1 MALQELAAACL
12 ADCTQ
17 AQREAIAHVEGP
29 LLVLAGPG
37 SGKTR
42 VITRRIA
49 HLVAQGV
56 SPDEIVAITFTNKAA
71 GEMRERVAALGVPV
85 SAWISTFHS
94 FCARLLRMHGR
105 HVGLEPGFSIY
116 DTADSLSAVKRA
128 MEEVGIAKGEMQP
141 GAVARAISTAK
152 NRAGAASAVAFE
164 GLLQG
169 REQITAIYERYQAIL
184 RAANAADFDDLLI
197 RTVQLLRDTEAT
209 RDRLCRRF
217 RFVLVDEYQDTNR
230 SQYVIAKCLAGHGNL
245 CVTGDPDQSIYGW
258 RGADIRNILAF
269 EKDFPQAKIVRLE
282 QNYRSTKRI
291 LRAADRVIANNEA
304 RKAKGLWTENPE
316 GDPVRL
322 IQCEDDRLEGEAVAR
337 EITRLLKNGCGPRDI
352 AVFYRLNAQSR
363 TLESALRAEGIAYQ
377 IIAGTEF
384 YQRREIKDLFAYLRL
399 IDNPAD
405 DVSVER
411 VANVPLRKLG
421 ETSLAHLKR
430 AGAARG
436 WPLAEALAH
445 AEELGA
451 RGPALQ
457 GAKSFCALLAELR
470 ALPRKPVAAIVERLL
485 KATKYEEYLTSSGD
499 NAEDRIENVR
509 ELVSDAA
516 EFDRAE
522 PDGGLQGYIERAAL
536 ISDVDAL
543 DDKKA
548 GVTLMTLHAAKG
560 LEFPAVIIV
569 GLEDGLLP
577 LMREGDGDHDLE
589 EERRL
594 FFVGLTRA
602 KKRVLLTCADVR
614 MRYGKT
620 EYTKPSRFIKELA
633 GEIVREGALP
643 SPARFD
649 AGRGGFNRPQ
659 PAAKL
664 WGAPEPRRVRRSESE
679 EVVYDGDHSPSM
691 DDVIPSAPF
700 RAGDRVEHP
709 EYGRGQVLGV
719 SGYGPNLQAKVQ
731 FARVGVK
738 SLILQYA
745 RLKKVR

>member
-1 MALQELAAACL
+1 MTSQELAAACL
-12 ADCTQ
+12 AGCTQ
-17 AQREAIAHVEGP
+17 AQRDAISHVDGP

-56 SPDEIVAITFTNKAA
+56 HPDEIVAITFTNKAA
-71 GEMRERVAALGVPV
+71 GEMRDRVAALGVPV
-85 SAWISTFHS
+85 SCWISTFHS
-94 FCARLLRMHGR
+94 FCARLLRMYGR
-105 HVGLEPGFSIY
+105 HVGLGPGFSIY
-116 DTADSLSAVKRA
+116 DSADSLAAVKRA

-152 NRAGAASAVAFE
+152 NRAGVAGAVAFE

-169 REQITAIYERYQAIL
+169 REQVTAVYERYQSIL
-184 RAANAADFDDLLI
+184 QSANAADFDDLLI
-197 RTVQLLRDTEAT
+197 RTVSLLRDAKETSE
-209 RDRLCRRF
+209 RLSRRF

-230 SQYVIAKCLAGHGNL
+230 SQYLIAKSLAGCGNL

-291 LRAADRVIANNEA
+291 LRAADRVIANNQS
-304 RKAKGLWTENPE
+304 RKEKGLWTENPE

-322 IQCEDDRLEGEAVAR
+322 MQCEDDRQEGEVVAR
-337 EITRLLKNGCGPRDI
+337 EIARLLKNGCGPRDI

-377 IIAGTEF
+377 IVAGTEF

-399 IDNPAD
+399 IDNPQD

-411 VANVPLRKLG
+411 VANVPARKLG
-421 ETSLAHLKR
+421 DTTMAMLKR
-430 AGAARG
+430 AGVERG
-436 WPLAEALAH
+436 WPLAESLAH

-451 RGPALQ
+451 RGPAAQ

-470 ALPRKPVAAIVERLL
+470 AMPRKPVAKIVERLL
-485 KATKYEEYLTSSGD
+485 KATKYEEYLDAAGD
-499 NAEDRIENVR
+499 NAEERIANVR

-516 EFDRAE
+516 EFDQAE
-522 PDGGLQGYIERAAL
+522 PEGGLQGYIERAAL

-543 DDKKA
+543 DDKKP

-577 LMREGDGDHDLE
+577 LMREGDGDHDME

-602 KKRVLLTCADVR
+602 KNRAFLTCADVR

-633 GEIVREGALP
+633 GEVVTETPAP
-643 SPARFD
+643 SPGRFD
-649 AGRGGFNRPQ
+649 ARRGGGFNRSFGTG
-659 PAAKL
+659 KL
-664 WGAPEPRRVRRSESE
+664 WTAPEPRRVRRSESE
-679 EVVYDGDHSPSM
+679 EIVYDGDQSPPVE
-691 DDVIPSAPF
+691 DVIPAAPF
-700 RAGDRVEHP
+700 RPGDRVEHP
-709 EYGRGQVLGV
+709 EYGRGQVLGL
-719 SGYGPNLQAKVQ
+719 SGFGERLQAKVH

-738 SLILQYA
+738 SLMLQYA
-745 RLKKVR
+745 RLRKL